1 MTYDPNSLDTN
12 LKVIDSITR
21 TSSSLECIRQAWDA
35 DHAPLSTTG
44 TTVGSHSTI
53 RFVERNTH
61 PTDTNNNLYVHNDN
75 GTRKLFVKLGT
86 SSHVEIPTNG
96 GGRGGNSGGG
106 GGGSST
112 TLSVI
117 TGTLPTVPTIDLG
130 PFRASPLIGTY
141 SYIDEGNGIRTIW
154 GEGRTVASTVER
166 LAVLRLQDSNGAD
179 LLRGDKEIFASCS
192 LNELGFGS
200 QPNIVPSQQ
209 IIASS
214 QFPSNII
221 SLLSGIQGPS
231 TWVISSVGAPAAA
244 STFVYRW
251 MIRGMI

>member
-53 RFVERNTH
+53 RFVERTTH

-96 GGRGGNSGGG
+96 G
-106 GGGSST
+106 SSP

-141 SYIDEGNGIRTIW
+141 SYVDEGNGIRTIW
-154 GEGRTVASTVER
+154 GEGRTIASAVER

-179 LLRGDKEIFASCS
+179 LLRGDREIFASCS

-214 QFPSNII
+214 QFPSSTI
-221 SLLSGIQGPS
+221 SSLSRIQGPS
-231 TWVISSVGAPAAA
+231 TWIISSVGAPAAP